1 MMAEWL
7 AHPTGTHQ
15 DHVIA
20 HVVGATVLGYFVQEE
35 AAHLLLDIGFFWTIL
50 LDGEMG
56 LVTQSLAVSELEIDE
71 RQKGLIREDLERLH
85 AGEREEARPLSFM
98 TRAPLACL
106 IEEVS
111 FYARDEQRRV
121 VIACQQEVRLFVET
135 SLVTREIKI
144 GLQADEIA

>member
-20 HVVGATVLGYFVQEE
+20 HVIGATVLGYFVHEE

-71 RQKGLIREDLERLH
+71 RERGLIREDVARLH
-85 AGEREEARPLSFM
+85 AGESEEARPLSFM
-98 TRAPLACL
+98 TRAPLEYL

-121 VIACQQEVRLFVET
+121 LVACQAGAPLLIET
-135 SLVTREIKI
+135 SLVTREIRI
-144 GLQADEIA
+144 GPEAGEMA

>member
-20 HVVGATVLGYFVQEE
+20 HVIGATVLGYFVHEE

-56 LVTQSLAVSELEIDE
+56 LVTQSLAIAELEIDE
-71 RQKGLIREDLERLH
+71 REKGLIREDVERLH
-85 AGEREEARPLSFM
+85 AGEGEEARPLSFM
-98 TRAPLACL
+98 TRAPLEFL

-121 VIACQQEVRLFVET
+121 LVRGPAGVRLFIET
-135 SLVTREIKI
+135 SLVTREIRI
-144 GLQADEIA
+144 GLEAGEIA